1 MADYYSSGG
10 WKKWLWI
17 YVVVAIIVYG
27 AIYVYL
33 KNKNGGNLYGSSSN
47 TPTPTVSVSSS
58 VQTNGTIIQTM
69 QSASLG
75 GYLADGNNKALYT
88 YGSDTV
94 GVSNCTGACLV
105 TWPVYSAS
113 GSASLPANV
122 TVINR
127 ADGGLQHAYK
137 GLPLYYFTGDASG
150 QVTGD
155 GLNNFH
161 VAKP

>member
-1 MADYYSSGG
+1 
-10 WKKWLWI
+10 
-17 YVVVAIIVYG
+17 
-27 AIYVYL
+27 VYL